1 MRFWEGHFPIMVDIK
16 DMFYEVKVL
25 IKDIGFI
32 GSCCTQTPGY
42 LITNISCR
50 LFNFG
55 KTNSCCCAKWA
66 LKSRTLKYSPEVL
79 GTFTWMTVWINSPSL
94 EQPISVIANV
104 MQLLKS
110 SWFIL
115 SLFETVKKFLNTLQ
129 KNYKMHISKL
139 KFKPNTN
146 LTNARNIVVPRLRCF
161 INQSSK

>member
-1 MRFWEGHFPIMVDIK
+1 MFDAAATYSGTSLNWNLKGPDSLSSLNSVLMRFWEGHFAIMVDIK

-55 KTNSCCCAKWA
+55 KTDSWCCAKWA
-66 LKSRTLKYSPEVL
+66 LKSRALKYSPEVL

-94 EQPISVIANV
+94 EQPVSVIANV

-115 SLFETVKKFLNTLQ
+115 SLF
-129 KNYKMHISKL
+129 
-139 KFKPNTN
+139 
-146 LTNARNIVVPRLRCF
+146 
-161 INQSSK
+161 